1 MYQIDFHKP
10 LHIHFIGIGGI
21 SMSGLAEILLGE
33 DFVISGSDS
42 KSSPLTRTLEERGA
56 VIYYGQRAAN
66 IKDDVDVVVYTAAIH
81 PDNPEFAC
89 AKEKGL
95 PMLTRAEL
103 LGQIMRNYDTPV
115 AISGTHGKTTTTSMV
130 SHILLAG
137 DCDPTI
143 SVGGILPAIGGNIR
157 VGNSETF
164 VTEACEYTNSF
175 LSFFPKISI
184 ILNMDADHLDFFKD
198 IDDIRHS
205 FRRFAE
211 LLPADGTL
219 IINADT
225 PKYEDIIRDLPCN
238 VITYGLEHDADYQA
252 ADITY
257 DKYGHAS
264 FSVLRNGVKV
274 GSYYLKVPG
283 IHNVS
288 NALAAIALGHL
299 LGLSEEV
306 IIKGLGSFT
315 GTDRRFQYKGEVA
328 GVTIVDDY
336 AHHPTEIEATLH
348 AAHNYPHKKLW
359 CVFQPHTYTRT
370 KALLPEF
377 AKALSLADHVVVAD
391 IYAARETDT
400 LGISSE
406 DLQKRIQELGN
417 HRRTI
422 IPQPQEALR
431 VTIFLRGERPPLV
444 IQPHIEFLRDA
455 IYYQA
460 DQHQPGRVGKNCLNA
475 RHCPVIRARRVLQPQ
490 LRYQDKGNGSRDS
503 QIHGAVRFLLTHI
516 LTQNIRNQKQRREHH
531 ISQRLLHPIRIHQNQ
546 HFDIR
551 GNCPHHGPAVQPD
564 RAEQAIEHQ
573 RCSKADHKRQ

>member
-1 MYQIDFHKP
+1 MY
-10 LHIHFIGIGGI
+10 HINFNNPIHVHFIGIGGI
-21 SMSGLAEILLGE
+21 SMSGLAHILR
-33 DFVISGSDS
+33 DKNFTVSGSDAAES
-42 KSSPLTRTLEERGA
+42 ALTKELT
-56 VIYYGQRAAN
+56 AAGCHIVYSQTADN
-66 IKDDVDVVVYTAAIH
+66 ITSDIDLVVYTAAIR
-81 PDNPEFAC
+81 DTNPELSA
-89 AKEKGL
+89 ARAAGI
-95 PMLTRAEL
+95 PTITRAEL
-103 LGQIMRNYDTPV
+103 LGQIMTNYKTAV
-115 AISGTHGKTTTTSMV
+115 NIAGTHGKTTTTSMLTE
-130 SHILLAG
+130 ILMAG
-137 DCDPTI
+137 NCDPTI
-143 SVGGILPAIGGNIR
+143 SVGGILDSIGGNIR
-157 VGNSETF
+157 VGQSGIF

-175 LSFFPKISI
+175 LSFHPTMNI
-184 ILNMDADHLDFFKD
+184 ILNVKEDHLDFFKD

-225 PKYEDIIRDLPCN
+225 PKYEDIIRNLPCN

-406 DLQKRIQELGN
+406 DLQKRIQELGTPCEYFPTFDEIEN
-417 HRRTI
+417 YLLANC
-422 IPQPQEALR
+422 QEGDLLITMGAGD
-431 VTIFLRGERPPLV
+431 VVNIGEHL
-444 IQPHIEFLRDA
+444 L
-455 IYYQA
+455 
-460 DQHQPGRVGKNCLNA
+460 GK
-475 RHCPVIRARRVLQPQ
+475 
-490 LRYQDKGNGSRDS
+490 
-503 QIHGAVRFLLTHI
+503 
-516 LTQNIRNQKQRREHH
+516 
-531 ISQRLLHPIRIHQNQ
+531 
-546 HFDIR
+546 
-551 GNCPHHGPAVQPD
+551 
-564 RAEQAIEHQ
+564 
-573 RCSKADHKRQ
+573 